1 MKTDLVSGKPIDF
14 AEITTH
20 LRGEVELALL
30 SELAVSEEIDDPRAL
45 QIDQILRPLERN
57 QLDRRALELQREFME
72 AEKAG
77 NLDRQRELDLERT
90 ELRRMLNALK

>member
-1 MKTDLVSGKPIDF
+1 
-14 AEITTH
+14 
-20 LRGEVELALL
+20 
-30 SELAVSEEIDDPRAL
+30 
-45 QIDQILRPLERN
+45 
-57 QLDRRALELQREFME
+57 ME